1 MKLFASTLVASALGH
16 GRMLEPPGRS
26 SYLRVSDD
34 PQIDMSKV
42 TPNYNDNQ
50 LFCGGFSH
58 QVANGYKCG
67 VCGDS
72 YLQARPRE
80 NEWGGKYGSS
90 GLIPRTYESSEEI
103 PVTIQLTAHHKGFFQ
118 FKICEMTPDM
128 ATEDEDC
135 FNSSQSIMELA
146 DGSTIWDVNNGS
158 TGIFNGRIKLP
169 DDLSCEHCVIQWRY
183 HTGNSWG
190 CDETGKCGL
199 GLGEQEEFYGC
210 ADVKI
215 NGRSGPRPSST
226 ISSPISSSTVQSS
239 TSIQTSQDTTSTKL
253 SSTTKPTM
261 SATTTKRTTTSE
273 STSESTSDSTSET
286 TTLETTTS
294 TSKNEDCDP
303 ANYCASTSIPA
314 GIHKHCSDCSKFIN
328 CANSITYIMN
338 CPTGL
343 MFNDNTK
350 TCDWEYNVTC

>member
-1 MKLFASTLVASALGH
+1 MKLFSSTLVVSALGH

-26 SYLRVSDD
+26 SYLRIDD

-58 QVANGYKCG
+58 QVANNYKCG

-72 YLQARPRE
+72 YLQARPRD

-103 PVTIQLTAHHKGFFQ
+103 PIAIQLTAHHKGFFQ

-135 FNSSQSIMELA
+135 FNSSDSIMELA

-158 TGIFNGRIKLP
+158 TGIFNGKIRLP

-190 CDETGKCGL
+190 CDKTGKCGL
-199 GLGEQEEFYGC
+199 GLGQQEEFYGC

-215 NGRSGPRPSST
+215 VGRSGPRPSST
-226 ISSPISSSTVQSS
+226 VSSPISSSTVQSS
-239 TSIQTSQDTTSTKL
+239 TSSQTSEATTTTKL
-253 SSTTKPTM
+253 SSTTKPTT
-261 SATTTKRTTTSE
+261 STPTTKQTTTSKL
-273 STSESTSDSTSET
+273 TV
-286 TTLETTTS
+286 TTTS
-294 TSKNEDCDP
+294 TSTNDNCDP
-303 ANYCASTSIPA
+303 ANYCSSSSVSA
-314 GIHKHCSDCSKFIN
+314 GLHKHCSDCSKFIQ
-328 CANSITYIMN
+328 CANSITYIKS
-338 CPTGL
+338 CPSGL
-343 MFNDNTK
+343 MFNDDLK
-350 TCDWEYNVTC
+350 TCDWAYNVTC